1 MKRLRCVVFASSLK
15 HGGRCIVA
23 KDFDS
28 KKWFRFVSDEKG
40 SAIPYEKA
48 MFYNELYKKSYP
60 LIPLKVVS
68 FPIDSESP
76 ILGQPENVILG
87 DASINQVEPF
97 VINDISSFLDNPDDL
112 WGNGDCVPDKDVSTI
127 TQSIYLIKPENATL
141 ESEIN
146 AFDGKTKRY
155 VSFKYNMID
164 YKLSCTDPKFDSLLK
179 ENFSVKAL
187 CISLDENFNGYHYKI
202 VASVL

>member
-28 KKWFRFVSDEKG
+28 KKWFRFVSDKNG
-40 SAIPYEKA
+40 SAISYEKA
-48 MFYNELYKKSYP
+48 VFINYYGGPYP

-68 FPIDSESP
+68 FPIDSKSP

-87 DASINQVEPF
+87 DGSINQVEPF

-112 WGNGDCVPDKDVSTI
+112 WGKGDCVSDEDVSTI
-127 TQSIYLIKPENATL
+127 TQSIYLIKPKNAKL

-146 AFDGKTKRY
+146 DFDGKLKRY

-164 YKLSCTDPKFDSLLK
+164 YRLPCIDPKFDSLLK
-179 ENFSVKAL
+179 ENFSVQAL
-187 CISLDENFNGYHYKI
+187 CISLGENFNGYHYKI
-202 VASVL
+202 VASIL

>member
-1 MKRLRCVVFASSLK
+1 MKRLRCAVFASSIK

-28 KKWFRFVSDEKG
+28 KKWFRFVSDENG
-40 SAIPYEKA
+40 IAIPYEKA
-48 MFYNELYKKSYP
+48 VFINYYGGPYSL
-60 LIPLKVVS
+60 LPLKVVS
-68 FPIDSESP
+68 IPIDSESP

-87 DASINQVEPF
+87 NGAINQVEPF

-112 WGNGDCVPDKDVSTI
+112 WGKGDCVSDEDVSTI
-127 TQSIYLIKPENATL
+127 AQSIYLIKPENAKL

-164 YKLSCTDPKFDSLLK
+164 YRLPCTDPKFDSLLK
-179 ENFSVKAL
+179 ENFSAQAL
-187 CISLDENFNGYHYKI
+187 CISLGENFNGYHYKI

>member
-1 MKRLRCVVFASSLK
+1 MKRLRCVVFASSIK

-28 KKWFRFVSDEKG
+28 KKWFRFVSDENG
-40 SAIPYEKA
+40 SAIPYKKA
-48 MFYNELYKKSYP
+48 MFYNGLYKKSYY

-87 DASINQVEPF
+87 NGAINQVEPF

-112 WGNGDCVPDKDVSTI
+112 WGKGVSDEDVSTI
-127 TQSIYLIKPENATL
+127 TQSIYLIKPKNAKL

-146 AFDGKTKRY
+146 EFDGKTKRY

-164 YKLSCTDPKFDSLLK
+164 YRLPCTDPKFDSLLK
-179 ENFSVKAL
+179 ENFSVQAL
-187 CISLDENFNGYHYKI
+187 CISLGENFNGYHYKI
-202 VASVL
+202 VASIL

>member
-1 MKRLRCVVFASSLK
+1 MKRLRCVVFASSIK

-28 KKWFRFVSDEKG
+28 KKWFRFVSDKNG

-48 MFYNELYKKSYP
+48 MFYNELYKKSYL

-68 FPIDSESP
+68 IPIDSESP

-87 DASINQVEPF
+87 DGSINQVEPF
-97 VINDISSFLDNPDDL
+97 VVNDISGFLDNPDDL
-112 WGNGDCVPDKDVSTI
+112 WGKGDCVSDEDVSTI
-127 TQSIYLIKPENATL
+127 TQSIYLIKPKNAKL

-146 AFDGKTKRY
+146 DFDGKLKRY

-164 YKLSCTDPKFDSLLK
+164 YRLPCTDPKFDSLLK
-179 ENFSVKAL
+179 ENFSVQAL
-187 CISLDENFNGYHYKI
+187 CISLGENFNGYHYKI
-202 VASVL
+202 VASIL

>member
-1 MKRLRCVVFASSLK
+1 M
-15 HGGRCIVA
+15 
-23 KDFDS
+23 
-28 KKWFRFVSDEKG
+28 
-40 SAIPYEKA
+40 
-48 MFYNELYKKSYP
+48 
-60 LIPLKVVS
+60 
-68 FPIDSESP
+68 
-76 ILGQPENVILG
+76 
-87 DASINQVEPF
+87 
-97 VINDISSFLDNPDDL
+97 INDISSFLDNPDDL

-146 AFDGKTKRY
+146 VFDGKTKRY

-187 CISLDENFNGYHYKI
+187 CISLGENFNGYHYKI